1 MMMQTKE
8 QYQKTGGILAWHGY
22 QSFAEGEVNAS
33 TAHEIGIKL
42 AEELWPDFEVIVA
55 TYL

>member
-1 MMMQTKE
+1 MMMKTKE

-22 QSFAEGEVNAS
+22 QSFADGEVNAS